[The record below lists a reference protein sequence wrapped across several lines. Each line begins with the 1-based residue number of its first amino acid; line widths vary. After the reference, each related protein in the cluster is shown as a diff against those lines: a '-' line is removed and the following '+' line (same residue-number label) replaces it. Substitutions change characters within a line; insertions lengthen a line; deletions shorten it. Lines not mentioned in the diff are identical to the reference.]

1 MRPPLFA
8 GAFFE
13 DQESVDQFV
22 SSYDAGSHTPD
33 KVQYIPRGIIIGLT
47 TFF

>member
-13 DQESVDQFV
+13 DQESVDPFV

-33 KVQYIPRGIIIGLT
+33 KVQSYQGASLLV
-47 TFF
+47 